1 MNTVTKTTKVT
12 TAKRIAATLGSALAL
27 NAALV
32 ANPAS
37 AAVEPNPVTTTTTM
51 VTNPGVSN
59 DAYAYHPKTSDS
71 LIVGKHT
78 QGLVLE
84 SQWCKSWGEGQYR
97 IRDFRL
103 NSVVAPEERNR
114 PDAEGSFGVVSH
126 QVAQARA
133 VYCGRNAEGLTEYP
147 VSAAGLRID
156 IAIPRYRKGVPW
168 AMRTMRNVAPN
179 WSADTLLFEGAIL
192 RQLKSLA
199 PGNYT
204 MTAVSTQFPANSV
217 NLTYSVAAPPR

>member
-32 ANPAS
+32 ASPAS
-37 AAVEPNPVTTTTTM
+37 AIAEPNPVTTTTTM
-51 VTNPGVSN
+51 VTNTNVYQSKIATTVN
-59 DAYAYHPKTSDS
+59 
-71 LIVGKHT
+71 VGKQHT

-84 SQWCKSWGEGQYR
+84 SNWCKIWGEGQYR
-97 IRDFRL
+97 IRDFKITY
-103 NSVVAPEERNR
+103 VTAPEDRNK
-114 PDAEGSFGVVSH
+114 PIEEGSFGYPTH

-133 VYCGRNAEGLTEYP
+133 VYCGRSAEGLTEYP

-156 IAIPRYRKGVPW
+156 TAIPLYRKGVPST
-168 AMRTMRNVAPN
+168 MRTMRNVVQN
-179 WSADTLLFEGAIL
+179 WSTNASVFEGPIPQQV
-192 RQLKSLA
+192 RSLA

-204 MTAVSTQFPANSV
+204 MTAVSTQFPANNV